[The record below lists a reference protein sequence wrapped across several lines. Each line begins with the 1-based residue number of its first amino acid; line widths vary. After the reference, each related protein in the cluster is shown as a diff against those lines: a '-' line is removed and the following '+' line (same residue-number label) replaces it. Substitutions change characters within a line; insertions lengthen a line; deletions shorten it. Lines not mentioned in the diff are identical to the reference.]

1 MHAHTYTCM
10 LHMHMHMH
18 VHMYMCGESL
28 LARVGR
34 IEAAH
39 GAHPQLGRERAWQH
53 VRPARRRHQGGEHLC
68 QRVARRVC
76 GVRGGVTRHLGEERG
91 GDSTPLRP
99 SARAAAAAA
108 AAVPGHERGVAAG

>member
-18 VHMYMCGESL
+18 VHMCMCGESL

-39 GAHPQLGRERAWQH
+39 GAHPQLGRERARQH

-91 GDSTPLRP
+91 GASASLRP

>member
-1 MHAHTYTCM
+1 MHANTYTCM

-108 AAVPGHERGVAAG
+108 AVPGHERGVAAG